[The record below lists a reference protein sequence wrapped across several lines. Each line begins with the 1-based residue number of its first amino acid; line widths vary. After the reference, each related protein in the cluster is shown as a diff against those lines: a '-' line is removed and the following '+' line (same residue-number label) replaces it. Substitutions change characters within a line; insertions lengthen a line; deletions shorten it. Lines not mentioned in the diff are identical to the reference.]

1 MASEKEEVQDIQ
13 EKFGDKPVVAHLD
26 ELIKLIMTDL
36 SHKNLFIYS
45 PSITALFCKTL
56 VGQPFHV
63 LNRLYKNE
71 VFITWLLKGFNF
83 ISSLLTNPDIFNI
96 ELQKKIRPLVDLFY
110 YFNKIDFAIKVV
122 LFRLEVIRQ
131 IAIRKHR
138 SFEENYTFGN
148 TITRETLSNS
158 IKSAKAIVQE
168 SFDSYTG
175 IAEEEPVSRIDQAC
189 IAAFLL
195 SKIKKSDVLADLD
208 KETSRAKDLFK
219 YLDDLH
225 AKYLSLDAIRKNC
238 SSDDPDNSTRKKFLL
253 SISEQVKY
261 KIEMINNPP
270 HLNPEQHNQAY
281 VNFFGTF
288 MQSGEID
295 LKAVFFGQYNPEY
308 SKIFYK
314 SMTDDGKI
322 DLKNFFLTLFTDHTN
337 RSPSFWDTT
346 SNPDLKNLC
355 ARVSKKK
362 QKHIDWGLILQQLL
376 ELSAQINKPK
386 MNGSKPKYSQVRED
400 SLCERTAFFAEILGI
415 TGALAVIPDLKDL
428 KPPAAEMECSSGPS
442 PFIRSSSAPSSFNK

>member
-1 MASEKEEVQDIQ
+1 
-13 EKFGDKPVVAHLD
+13 
-26 ELIKLIMTDL
+26 
-36 SHKNLFIYS
+36 
-45 PSITALFCKTL
+45 
-56 VGQPFHV
+56 
-63 LNRLYKNE
+63 LYENE
-71 VFITWLLKGFNF
+71 AFKTWLLKAFNF
-83 ISSLLTNPDIFNI
+83 ISSLLTGPDIFNI
-96 ELQKKIRPLVDLFY
+96 GLQKKIRPLVDLLY
-110 YFNKIDFAIKVV
+110 YFNKIDFAIELV

-131 IAIRKHR
+131 IAISKHR

-158 IKSAKAIVQE
+158 IKSAKAIVEE

-175 IAEEEPVSRIDQAC
+175 IAEKEPVSRIDQAC

-208 KETSRAKDLFK
+208 KKTSRAKDLFK

-225 AKYLSLDAIRKNC
+225 AKYLSLDAIKKNC

-261 KIEMINNPP
+261 KIETINNPP

-281 VNFFGTF
+281 LNFFGTF
-288 MQSGEID
+288 MQNGEID
-295 LKAVFFGQYNPEY
+295 PKAVFFGQYNPEY

-322 DLKNFFLTLFTDHTN
+322 DLKKFFLTLFTNHTKDFLFFE
-337 RSPSFWDTT
+337 SAT

-355 ARVSKKK
+355 ATVSKAK
-362 QKHIDWGLILQQLL
+362 QTSIDWGLILQQLL
-376 ELSAQINKPK
+376 ELSAQIDKLK
-386 MNGSKPKYSQVRED
+386 CSQPRED
-400 SLCERTAFFAEILGI
+400 SLCERIDFFAEILGI
-415 TGALAVIPDLKDL
+415 TGALATIPNLKDL
-428 KPPAAEMECSSGPS
+428 DPPAAEKKCLSCSSSMRSLSEPS
-442 PFIRSSSAPSSFNK
+442 PSGSSSNPPSIRSLSEPSLKK